1 MKRYG
6 YVQVSSKDQ
15 NIARQVEAL
24 LFYHIEEN
32 NIYIDKQSGKDFNRD
47 EYNKDCKEQGV
58 LQSFSH
64 SINRYHVKFVNIFN
78 IYDQKESYSFNYVI
92 LFLITVANERYIM
105 NNEKLIEYLRG
116 IVEIETS
123 HYGQSELIKRLK
135 KELKT

>member
-6 YVQVSSKDQ
+6 YVRVSSKDQ
-15 NIARQVEAL
+15 NVARQVEAL

-47 EYNKDCKEQGV
+47 EYKKDCKEQGV

-78 IYDQKESYSFNYVI
+78 IYD
-92 LFLITVANERYIM
+92 
-105 NNEKLIEYLRG
+105 
-116 IVEIETS
+116 
-123 HYGQSELIKRLK
+123 
-135 KELKT
+135 

>member
-6 YVQVSSKDQ
+6 YVRVSSKEQ
-15 NIARQVEAL
+15 NVARQVEAL

-47 EYNKDCKEQGV
+47 EYNKDCKEQSV

-78 IYDQKESYSFNYVI
+78 IYD
-92 LFLITVANERYIM
+92 
-105 NNEKLIEYLRG
+105 
-116 IVEIETS
+116 
-123 HYGQSELIKRLK
+123 
-135 KELKT
+135 

>member
-15 NIARQVEAL
+15 NIARQKEAL
-24 LFYHIEEN
+24 LFIISTQISN
-32 NIYIDKQSGKDFNRD
+32 RVDKQSGKDFNRD

-116 IVEIETS
+116 NVEIETS
-123 HYGQSELIKRLK
+123 HYVQSELIKRLK

>member
-78 IYDQKESYSFNYVI
+78 IYD
-92 LFLITVANERYIM
+92 
-105 NNEKLIEYLRG
+105 
-116 IVEIETS
+116 
-123 HYGQSELIKRLK
+123 
-135 KELKT
+135 